1 MTLPTHF
8 TLNTGAKIP
17 AVGLGTWQSQ
27 PGEVR
32 KAVAY
37 ALKDGYRHIDA
48 ALHPYHAGDVLTIH
62 LGNENEVGQGIKDSG
77 VPREDIF
84 LTSKL
89 WNTHQP
95 NVKEG
100 LQKSL
105 DALGVDYLDLYLI
118 HWPVRLVPNGS
129 HPLLPVNPDGTRS
142 VDRSWDQSETWR
154 QMEEVYK
161 SGKVKAIGLAN
172 WSIPYLKELQKTW
185 TVVPAVNQ
193 VELHPF
199 LPQHE
204 LKQYCEKLG
213 ILLEAYSPLG
223 STGAPIMSDPEIQ
236 QVADKNAV
244 SAATVLISY
253 HVNKGVVVLPK
264 SVTEKRISS
273 NREVIAL
280 SESDLALLDGLA
292 AGGKAKRI
300 NTPKWGFDLGFDDWY
315 GPVKPE

>member
-48 ALHPYHAGDVLTIH
+48 ALIY
-62 LGNENEVGQGIKDSG
+62 GNENEVGQGIKDSG

-223 STGAPIMSDPEIQ
+223 STGAPIISDPEIQ